1 MSRGRRKIAPGT
13 ATGVDRRPGAARRST
28 VAGRLGR
35 ILRRVLLVLILT
47 PTLVIVAYRFV
58 DPPITPLML
67 IRFAEGERI
76 ERTWMPLERISVH
89 LRTAVIAAEDNRFC
103 EHHGFDFEALGQE
116 IEVWLAGE
124 RPRGASTI
132 TMQTAKNILLW
143 PGRDPVRKILEAWLT
158 PQIELLWSK
167 RRILE
172 VYLNIAETGPGLYG
186 AEAVARADFMKPAAD
201 LGRNEAALIAAT
213 LPNPRAW
220 SAARPTSA
228 LDRRARQILT
238 RIRQL
243 GPLLDCAR
251 LEG

>member
-1 MSRGRRKIAPGT
+1 MAPGT
-13 ATGVDRRPGAARRST
+13 ATRVDRRPQGARRT
-28 VAGRLGR
+28 IVAGRLGL
-35 ILRRVLLVLILT
+35 ILTRVLLVLILA

-67 IRFAEGERI
+67 IRLAEGEGLD
-76 ERTWMPLERISVH
+76 RTWVPLQRISVH
-89 LRTAVIAAEDNRFC
+89 LRTAVIAAEDNLFC

-116 IEVWLAGE
+116 IDVWLAGE

-143 PGRDPVRKILEAWLT
+143 PGRDPVRKILEAVLT

-167 RRILE
+167 QRILE

-186 AEAVARADFMKPAAD
+186 AEAVARTDFMKPAAD
-201 LGRNEAALIAAT
+201 LGRNQAALIAAT

-220 SAARPTSA
+220 SAARPSSA
-228 LDRRARQILT
+228 LNRRAQQIVT

-243 GPLLDCAR
+243 GPKLDCTR

>member
-1 MSRGRRKIAPGT
+1 LLRG
-13 ATGVDRRPGAARRST
+13 
-28 VAGRLGR
+28 
-35 ILRRVLLVLILT
+35 LLVLVLT

-67 IRFAEGERI
+67 IRLAEGEGL
-76 ERTWMPLERISVH
+76 EKTWVPLQRISVH
-89 LRTAVIAAEDNRFC
+89 LRTAVIAAEDNLFC
-103 EHHGFDFEALGQE
+103 EHLGFDFEALGQE
-116 IEVWLAGE
+116 IQVWLAGD

-143 PGRDPVRKILEAWLT
+143 PGRDPLRKILEAWLT

-186 AEAVARADFMKPAAD
+186 AEAVARAAFNKPAAD
-201 LGRNEAALIAAT
+201 LSRKQAALIAAT

-220 SAARPTSA
+220 SAARPSSA

-251 LEG
+251 PEG

>member
-1 MSRGRRKIAPGT
+1 MIRDRRKKGSST
-13 ATGVDRRPGAARRST
+13 STRTDRPREAARRST

-35 ILRRVLLVLILT
+35 VLRRVLLLLILT

-67 IRFAEGERI
+67 IRLAEGEGL
-76 ERTWMPLERISVH
+76 ERTWMPLQRISVH
-89 LRTAVIAAEDNRFC
+89 LRTAVIAAEDNLFC

-116 IEVWLAGE
+116 IQVWLVGQ

-143 PGRDPVRKILEAWLT
+143 PGRDQVRKILEAWFT

-186 AEAVARADFMKPAAD
+186 AEAVAGAAFGKPAAD
-201 LGRNEAALIAAT
+201 LGRTQAALIAAT

-220 SAARPTSA
+220 SAARPSPA

-238 RIRQL
+238 RTRQL

>member
-1 MSRGRRKIAPGT
+1 MT
-13 ATGVDRRPGAARRST
+13 
-28 VAGRLGR
+28 
-35 ILRRVLLVLILT
+35 RVLLVLVVT

-67 IRFAEGERI
+67 IRLAEGEGL
-76 ERTWMPLERISVH
+76 EKTWVPLHRISVH
-89 LRTAVIAAEDNRFC
+89 LRTAVIAAEDNLFC
-103 EHHGFDFEALGQE
+103 EHPGFDFEALGQQ

-167 RRILE
+167 QRILE
-172 VYLNIAETGPGLYG
+172 VYLNIVETGPGLYG

-201 LGRNEAALIAAT
+201 LGRNQAALIAAT
-213 LPNPRAW
+213 LPNPRTW
-220 SAARPTSA
+220 SAARPSSA
-228 LDRRARQILT
+228 LNHRARQILT
-238 RIRQL
+238 QIPQL
-243 GPLLDCAR
+243 GPMLDCAR
-251 LEG
+251 LED